1 MTSPQFAVR
10 SPAVPR
16 KGTLG
21 YGLGFLA
28 YIPIPFVGMLVAA
41 IAMAGVYSA
50 ARKQGGVA
58 AENARRAANWGLT
71 VLAVMALLVVSFIV
85 LLNVFNGST
94 GFFPIGLPVI
104 GFLLLSVVHV
114 IVCIMGLVIGNRGD
128 VFENAL
134 AIPFY
139 SADTPAAVPAATP
152 AS

>member
-1 MTSPQFAVR
+1 MTSPQFAAR
-10 SPAVPR
+10 PLAVPR

-28 YIPIPFVGMLVAA
+28 YVPIPFVGMLVAG
-41 IAMAGVYSA
+41 IAMAAVYPA
-50 ARKQGGVA
+50 AKKQGGVA

-71 VLAVMALLVVSFIV
+71 VVATLVVLVLAVIV
-85 LLNVFNGST
+85 LANVFSGVK
-94 GFFPIGLPVI
+94 GFFPIGTPVV
-104 GFLLLSVVHV
+104 GFFVLAIVHV

-139 SADTPAAVPAATP
+139 SAATPAATP